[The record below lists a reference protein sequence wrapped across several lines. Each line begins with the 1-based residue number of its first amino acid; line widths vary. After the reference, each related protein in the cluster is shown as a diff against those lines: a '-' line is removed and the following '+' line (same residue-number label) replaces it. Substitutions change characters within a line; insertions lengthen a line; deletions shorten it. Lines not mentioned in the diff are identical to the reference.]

1 MSYQHLRR
9 RWGTTLLALALIAV
23 AGCAAYP
30 TTAYSGYV
38 GSQYYDPYPNYYG
51 YGPRISGWYGN
62 RWGDD
67 WGWRGRR
74 WDDFGWRHRSWRG
87 DDWHH
92 RHGWREHGRDWHHGD
107 GPWVGRR

>member
-9 RWGTTLLALALIAV
+9 RWGTTLSALALIAV

-38 GSQYYDPYPNYYG
+38 GSRYYDPYPYYYG
-51 YGPRISGWYGN
+51 YGPRMSGWYGN

-67 WGWRGRR
+67 WGWRGYGYRR
-74 WDDFGWRHRSWRG
+74 PWHGHRWHNRH
-87 DDWHH
+87 
-92 RHGWREHGRDWHHGD
+92 WHHGH
-107 GPWVGRR
+107 GWHQGHRW